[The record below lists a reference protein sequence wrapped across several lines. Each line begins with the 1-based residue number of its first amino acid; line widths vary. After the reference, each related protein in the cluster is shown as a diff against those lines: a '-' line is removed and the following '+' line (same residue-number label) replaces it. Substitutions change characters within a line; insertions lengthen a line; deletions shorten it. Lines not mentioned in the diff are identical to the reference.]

1 VSKTHILESGWI
13 CYWQTQLK
21 QWASFRQRKGSRET
35 TMSAKLAKSATIAM
49 VITVS
54 WLGGMACMSLT
65 KAQSPRFPELS
76 VTQLD
81 DQQRPIADR
90 ILKFSKIGIGGPY
103 HIMLRSPQAAQQIIN
118 LMEYLRFQSTVPNR
132 LKEFSIM
139 IQGRLWRSQV
149 EWATHYAPAI
159 KAGVSP
165 DTLAQLKSNIRPTS
179 MQPDEAAVYDFCME
193 LYTKHA
199 VSDETYGRLH
209 QFLNDQQIVDLTLL
223 GGTYTTVASVMA
235 MANQGLPSGWDLAF
249 KPGEP

>member
-1 VSKTHILESGWI
+1 MNTKI
-13 CYWQTQLK
+13 
-21 QWASFRQRKGSRET
+21 
-35 TMSAKLAKSATIAM
+35 AKSATIA
-49 VITVS
+49 VAVAAGF
-54 WLGGMACMSLT
+54 LAGMASMSWT
-65 KAQSPRFPELS
+65 KAREPRFAELT
-76 VTQLD
+76 VAQLD

-103 HIMLRSPQAAQQIIN
+103 HLMLRSPQAAQQVIN

-149 EWATHYAPAI
+149 EWATHYAPAT

-165 DTLAQLKSNIRPTS
+165 ETLAALKANRRPTT

-199 VSDETYGRLH
+199 MSDETFARLH

-223 GGTYTTVASVMA
+223 QGTYVTAASLMA
-235 MANQGLPSGWDLAF
+235 MADQGLPPGWDLAF

>member
-1 VSKTHILESGWI
+1 MKINIVKSMMVAAAVTAGW
-13 CYWQTQLK
+13 L
-21 QWASFRQRKGSRET
+21 
-35 TMSAKLAKSATIAM
+35 
-49 VITVS
+49 
-54 WLGGMACMSLT
+54 ACMASSSLT
-65 KAQSPRFPELS
+65 KADSARFAELT
-76 VTQLD
+76 VAQLN

-90 ILKFSKIGIGGPY
+90 ILAFSKIGIGGPY

-149 EWATHYAPAI
+149 EWATHYTPAL
-159 KAGVSP
+159 KAGVSAE
-165 DTLAQLKSNIRPTS
+165 TLAALKNNTRPTS
-179 MQPDEAAVYDFCME
+179 MQPDEAAVFDFCME
-193 LYTKHA
+193 LYNKHA

-223 GGTYTTVASVMA
+223 QGTYVTVASVMA
-235 MANQGLPSGWDLAF
+235 MANQGLPPGMELAF

>member
-1 VSKTHILESGWI
+1 MKVKL
-13 CYWQTQLK
+13 
-21 QWASFRQRKGSRET
+21 A
-35 TMSAKLAKSATIAM
+35 MSAAIAAA
-49 VITVS
+49 IAAG
-54 WLGGMACMSLT
+54 WLGGMATMSAT
-65 KAQSPRFPELS
+65 KANAPRFVEL
-76 VTQLD
+76 TPAQLN

-90 ILKFSKIGIGGPY
+90 ILKFSRIGLGGPY
-103 HIMLRSPQAAQQIIN
+103 HIVLRSPQAAQHVID

-159 KAGVSP
+159 KAGVAAE
-165 DTLAQLKSNIRPTS
+165 TLASLKLNQRPVK

-199 VSDETYGRLH
+199 VSDETFARLH
-209 QFLNDQQIVDLTLL
+209 QFLDDQQIVDLALL
-223 GGTYTTVASVMA
+223 QGTYVTVASVMA
-235 MANQGLPSGWDLAF
+235 MADQGLPAGWELAF